1 MKRYSKAIIAILLIA
16 AMIMPLTSS
25 IGAAETEERVSAG
38 LIQTNQNLPTL
49 NIYSD
54 ADLGNTIYQSKDAK
68 VDASAKITGA
78 EDAKHNL
85 AESNI
90 ELKTRG
96 NTTWGVMKWAYQIKF
111 DSKVDLFDM
120 GKAKKWILLANYYD
134 GTFVRNKVM
143 FDLGKEIGIPYVVE
157 SVFVNLYIN
166 GEYRGVYQL
175 TEKVELGSS
184 RIDIDSDYGVL
195 LEMDATNR
203 PAELAKEVYFQTS
216 TTGKPFVYKEYNT
229 ELAEPET
236 PEEEAMAKEVM
247 AYTENFI
254 NTFEAEL
261 YSPNADWKKI
271 ESMIDVDSFVRFY
284 FITELSMEV
293 DATYSSSYFYLD
305 GPGDVLHCGPLWDYD
320 RIMGWDTSYDQTTN
334 ADYLKNITDSTD
346 EFRVEWFKML
356 FRHPEFVQRVNEMYD
371 ETIRDA
377 FKTEKVVKMFRDYQA
392 LLKPAL
398 IKNHEKYQL
407 VFHNR
412 SYIVEDVFSGTMW
425 EQIQFTT
432 NTLIDWLTERNEYLE
447 TAYGKYHPTLM
458 YSTYDKASGMQP
470 AYSGGSMTYASSNLT
485 GLNMSIENSQ
495 LDGDITYAISKS
507 RQMTDFVSG
516 GATAQ
521 FDDNSRFTGIQIC
534 LTGNLSE
541 HFDIQYRVYSNKTWS
556 SWKSN
561 GEKATT
567 SASSFYVERVQ
578 ARLVQ
583 KKSVEEATVSF
594 VCQAGN
600 APDPIKAIV
609 GNVISV
615 DPFSIDGYEF
625 EGWYDNPEFTGDAV
639 TSLTV
644 AGDVTLYAKMAFK
657 MRGDIDGDG
666 KVNAVDLFH
675 LNLFVKQ
682 ITEPTAEEYKA
693 SDVNGDS
700 KVNAVDIFDFKYR
713 IARGD
718 WRN

>member
-1 MKRYSKAIIAILLIA
+1 MKRYSKAIIAILLIV

-78 EDAKHNL
+78 EDPKHNL
-85 AESNI
+85 DESYV

-203 PAELAKEVYFQTS
+203 PAELAKEIYFQTS

-236 PEEEAMAKEVM
+236 PEEEAMAKKVM

-254 NTFEAEL
+254 NAFEAEL
-261 YSPNADWKKI
+261 YSEDADWETI
-271 ESMIDVDSFVRFY
+271 ASMIDVDSFVRFY

-346 EFRVEWFKML
+346 EYRVEWFKML
-356 FRHPEFVQRVNEMYD
+356 FRHPEFVARVNEMYD

-377 FKTEKVVKMFRDYQA
+377 FKTEKVVKMFRDYQE

-412 SYIVEDVFSGTMW
+412 SYIVEALFNGTMW
-425 EQIQFTT
+425 EQIEYTT
-432 NTLIDWLTERNEYLE
+432 NALVDWLTERNQYLE

-485 GLNMSIENSQ
+485 GLKMSIENSQ

-507 RQMTDFVSG
+507 RKMTDFVSG

-534 LTGNLSE
+534 LTGNLAE

-556 SWKSN
+556 SWKTN
-561 GEKATT
+561 GERAGSATG
-567 SASSFYVERVQ
+567 SVYVERIQ

-583 KKSVEEATVSF
+583 KKAIEEATVSF
-594 VCQAGN
+594 VTEIGT
-600 APDPIKAIV
+600 APQPYKGIV
-609 GNVISV
+609 GTAV
-615 DPFSIDGYEF
+615 PLESIEF
-625 EGWYDNPEFTGDAV
+625 EGYSFEGWFDNPEFSGEPITE
-639 TSLTV
+639 LTLSE
-644 AGDVTLYAKMAFK
+644 DITLYAKMDFE
-657 MRGDIDGDG
+657 MRGDIDGNDSVNAVDLFRLNLFVKQLVIPTDAEYKAADVNNDT
-666 KVNAVDLFH
+666 KVNAVDLFD
-675 LNLFVKQ
+675 LKF
-682 ITEPTAEEYKA
+682 
-693 SDVNGDS
+693 
-700 KVNAVDIFDFKYR
+700 R
-713 IARGD
+713 IARGI
-718 WRN
+718 WR

>member
-1 MKRYSKAIIAILLIA
+1 MKKYPKAIVSVLLII
-16 AMIMPLTSS
+16 AMLLPLTTS
-25 IGAAETEERVSAG
+25 IAAENSEDRVSAG
-38 LIQTNQNLPTL
+38 LIQTNSELPTL

-54 ADLGNTIYQSKDAK
+54 ADLDNTIYQSKDNK
-68 VDASAKITGA
+68 VDASAAISGA
-78 EDAKHNL
+78 EDPKHNL
-85 AESNI
+85 DESYV

-184 RIDIDSDYGVL
+184 RIDINSDYGVL

-203 PAELAKEVYFQTS
+203 PAELAKEIYFQTK

-229 ELAEPET
+229 DLEDPDDPELA
-236 PEEEAMAKEVM
+236 AEVM

-261 YSPNADWKKI
+261 YSEDADWDTI
-271 ESMIDVDSFVRFY
+271 ASMIDVDSFVRFY

-334 ADYLKNITDSTD
+334 ADYLKNITDATD
-346 EFRVEWFKML
+346 EYRVEWFKML
-356 FRHPEFVQRVNEMYD
+356 FRHPEFVARVNEMYD
-371 ETIRDA
+371 ETIREA
-377 FKTEKVVKMFRDYQA
+377 FKTEKVVKMFRDYQE

-398 IKNHEKYQL
+398 IRNHQKYQL

-425 EQIQFTT
+425 EQIEFTT
-432 NTLIDWLTERNEYLE
+432 NTLIDWLTERNQYLE
-447 TAYGKYHPTLM
+447 TAYGKYHPTLL
-458 YSTYDKASGMQP
+458 YSTYDGTSGAQP
-470 AYSGGSMTYASSNLT
+470 AYSGGSMTYSSSNIT

-495 LDGDITYAISKS
+495 FDGEIKYALSKN
-507 RQMTDFVSG
+507 RETTEFVSG
-516 GATAQ
+516 GETAKLS
-521 FDDNSRFTGIQIC
+521 DNSRFTGILVR
-534 LTGNLSE
+534 LTGNLSK
-541 HFDIQYRVYSNKTWS
+541 HFDVEYRVYRNGSWS

-561 GEKATT
+561 GDRAGSATG
-567 SASSFYVERVQ
+567 SAYVERIQ

-583 KKSVEEATVSF
+583 KKDVENVTVSF
-594 VCQAGN
+594 VSTVGTSPEPVTMIAGN
-600 APDPIKAIV
+600 TITFEPLEV
-609 GNVISV
+609 E
-615 DPFSIDGYEF
+615 GYEF
-625 EGWYDNPEFTGDAV
+625 GGWYANPEFSGEPL
-639 TSLTV
+639 TSINPSSDMTF
-644 AGDVTLYAKMAFK
+644 YAKMTLK
-657 MRGDIDGDG
+657 MLGDVDGNG
-666 KVNAVDLFH
+666 NINAVDLFH

-682 ITEPTAEEYKA
+682 IVTPTDAQYA
-693 SDVNGDS
+693 AADVNGDE
-700 KVNAVDIFDFKYR
+700 KVTALDLFEFKYR
-713 IARGD
+713 IARGT
-718 WRN
+718 WRS

>member
-1 MKRYSKAIIAILLIA
+1 MKKYPKAILSVLLII
-16 AMIMPLTSS
+16 AMLLPLTTS
-25 IGAAETEERVSAG
+25 IAAENSEDRVSAG
-38 LIQTNQNLPTL
+38 IIQTSSELPTL

-54 ADLGNTIYQSKDAK
+54 ADLDNTIYQSKDAK
-68 VDASAKITGA
+68 VDASAAISGA
-78 EDAKHNL
+78 EDPKHNL
-85 AESNI
+85 DESYV

-203 PAELAKEVYFQTS
+203 PAELAKEIYFQTS

-236 PEEEAMAKEVM
+236 PEEEAMAKKVM

-254 NTFEAEL
+254 NAFEAEL
-261 YSPNADWKKI
+261 YSEDADWETI
-271 ESMIDVDSFVRFY
+271 ASMIDVDSFVRFY

-412 SYIVEDVFSGTMW
+412 SYIVEALFNGTMW

-507 RQMTDFVSG
+507 RKMTDFVSG

-534 LTGNLSE
+534 LTGNLAE

-556 SWKSN
+556 SWKTN
-561 GEKATT
+561 GERAGSATG
-567 SASSFYVERVQ
+567 SVYVERIQ

-583 KKSVEEATVSF
+583 KKAIEEATVSF
-594 VCQAGN
+594 VTEIGT
-600 APDPIKAIV
+600 APQPYKSIV
-609 GNVISV
+609 GTAV
-615 DPFSIDGYEF
+615 PLESIEF
-625 EGWYDNPEFTGDAV
+625 EGYSFEGWFDNPEFSGEPITE
-639 TSLTV
+639 LTLSE
-644 AGDVTLYAKMAFK
+644 DITLYAKMDFE
-657 MRGDIDGDG
+657 MRGDIDGNDSVNAVDLFRLNLFVKQLVIPTDAEYKAADVNNDT
-666 KVNAVDLFH
+666 KVNAVDLFD
-675 LNLFVKQ
+675 LKF
-682 ITEPTAEEYKA
+682 
-693 SDVNGDS
+693 
-700 KVNAVDIFDFKYR
+700 R
-713 IARGD
+713 IARGI
-718 WRN
+718 WR

>member
-1 MKRYSKAIIAILLIA
+1 MKRYSKAIIAILLIV

-54 ADLGNTIYQSKDAK
+54 TDLGNTIYQSKDAK

-203 PAELAKEVYFQTS
+203 PAELAKEIYFQTS

-236 PEEEAMAKEVM
+236 PEEEAMAKKVM

-254 NTFEAEL
+254 NAFEAEL
-261 YSPNADWKKI
+261 YSEDADWETI
-271 ESMIDVDSFVRFY
+271 ASMIDVDSFVRFY
-284 FITELSMEV
+284 FITELSMEI

-485 GLNMSIENSQ
+485 GLKMSIENSQ

-507 RQMTDFVSG
+507 RKMTDFVSG

-534 LTGNLSE
+534 LTGNLAE

-556 SWKSN
+556 SWKTN
-561 GEKATT
+561 GERAGSATG
-567 SASSFYVERVQ
+567 SVYVERIQ

-583 KKSVEEATVSF
+583 KKAIEEATVSF
-594 VCQAGN
+594 VTEIGT
-600 APDPIKAIV
+600 APQPYKGIV
-609 GNVISV
+609 GTAV
-615 DPFSIDGYEF
+615 PLESIEF
-625 EGWYDNPEFTGDAV
+625 EGYSFEGWFDNPEFSGEPITE
-639 TSLTV
+639 LTLSE
-644 AGDVTLYAKMAFK
+644 DITLYAKMDFE
-657 MRGDIDGDG
+657 MRGDIDGNDSVNAVDLFRLNLFVKQLVIPTDAEYKAADVNNDT
-666 KVNAVDLFH
+666 KVNAVDLFD
-675 LNLFVKQ
+675 LKF
-682 ITEPTAEEYKA
+682 
-693 SDVNGDS
+693 
-700 KVNAVDIFDFKYR
+700 R
-713 IARGD
+713 IARGI
-718 WRN
+718 WR

>member
-1 MKRYSKAIIAILLIA
+1 MKKHVRVFTAILL
-16 AMIMPLTSS
+16 MISMLLPLTTS
-25 IGAAETEERVSAG
+25 IGAAESEERVSAG
-38 LIQTNQNLPTL
+38 LIQTSSELPRL
-49 NIYSD
+49 DIYSD
-54 ADLGNTIYQSKDAK
+54 ADLDNTIYQSKDNK
-68 VDASAKITGA
+68 VDASAAISGA
-78 EDAKHNL
+78 EDPKHNL
-85 AESNI
+85 EESYV

-134 GTFVRNKVM
+134 GTFVRNKVI

-175 TEKVELGSS
+175 AEKVELGSS

-203 PAELAKEVYFQTS
+203 PAELAKEIYFQTS

-229 ELAEPET
+229 DLEDPDDPQLA
-236 PEEEAMAKEVM
+236 ADVM

-254 NTFEAEL
+254 NTLEAEL
-261 YSPNADWKKI
+261 YSPDADWETI

-334 ADYLKNITDSTD
+334 ADYLKNITDATD
-346 EFRVEWFKML
+346 EYRVEWFKML
-356 FRHPEFVQRVNEMYD
+356 FRHPEFVQRVNEMYE

-377 FKTEKVVKMFRDYQA
+377 FETEKVINTFRYYQE

-425 EQIQFTT
+425 EQIEFTT
-432 NTLIDWLTERNEYLE
+432 NTLFDWLVERNQYLE
-447 TAYGKYHPTLM
+447 TAYGKDHPILM
-458 YSTYDKASGMQP
+458 YSVYDKAQGMQP
-470 AYSGGSMTYASSNLT
+470 AYSGGCMTYSSANLT
-485 GLNMSIENSQ
+485 GINMTVEGTELEGGIEYAVSKNRETTAFVGGGETVS
-495 LDGDITYAISKS
+495 LSDGSK
-507 RQMTDFVSG
+507 
-516 GATAQ
+516 
-521 FDDNSRFTGIQIC
+521 FTGLSVR
-534 LTGNLSE
+534 LTGNLAE
-541 HFDIQYRVYSNKTWS
+541 HFDVQYRVYRNNAWS

-561 GEKATT
+561 GARAGSATGT
-567 SASSFYVERVQ
+567 VYVERIQ

-583 KKSVEEATVSF
+583 KKAVEEATVSF
-594 VCQAGN
+594 VSELGA
-600 APDPIKAIV
+600 APEAVRAIV
-609 GNVISV
+609 GNTIVPVPMSLE
-615 DPFSIDGYEF
+615 GYNF
-625 EGWYDNPEFTGDAV
+625 EGWYDNPEFSGDAI

-644 AGDVTLYAKMAFK
+644 SGDVILYAKLSFA

-666 KVNAVDLFH
+666 KVNAVDLFR

-682 ITEPTAEEYKA
+682 LVAPSDSEYA
-693 SDVNGDS
+693 AADVNGDG
-700 KVNAVDIFDFKYR
+700 KMNAVDIFDLKFR
-713 IARGD
+713 IARGS
-718 WRN
+718 WRI

>member
-1 MKRYSKAIIAILLIA
+1 MKRHSKALIAILLIA
-16 AMIMPLTSS
+16 AMLLPLTLS
-25 IGAAETEERVSAG
+25 IGASDPEDRVSAG
-38 LIQTNQNLPTL
+38 IIQTDQNLPTL

-54 ADLGNTIYQSKDAK
+54 ANLDKTIYQSKDAK

-78 EDAKHNL
+78 ENEKHNL
-85 AESNI
+85 EESYV

-111 DSKVDLFDM
+111 DSKVNLFDM

-175 TEKVELGSS
+175 AEKVELGSS
-184 RIDIDSDYGVL
+184 RIDINSDYGVL

-236 PEEEAMAKEVM
+236 PEEEALAKEVM

-254 NTFEAEL
+254 NTLEAEL
-261 YSPNADWKKI
+261 YSPDADWKKI

-356 FRHPEFVQRVNEMYD
+356 FRHPEFVERVNEMYD

-377 FKTEKVVKMFRDYQA
+377 FKTEKVVKMFRDYQEF
-392 LLKPAL
+392 LKPAL
-398 IKNHEKYQL
+398 IRNHQKYQL

-412 SYIVEDVFSGTMW
+412 SYIVEDLFKGTMW
-425 EQIQFTT
+425 EQIQYTT
-432 NTLIDWLTERNEYLE
+432 DALVNWLTERNIYLE

-458 YSTYDKASGMQP
+458 YSTYDKYEGEQP
-470 AYSGGSMTYASSNLT
+470 AYSGGSMTYASNNLT
-485 GLNMSIENSQ
+485 GIKMSIENSEI
-495 LDGDITYAISKS
+495 DGSIEYAISKNRS
-507 RQMTDFVSG
+507 NTGYVSEG
-516 GATAQ
+516 NLAQ
-521 FDDNSRFTGIQIC
+521 LEDNSRFTGILIR
-534 LTGNLSE
+534 LTGNLANY
-541 HFDIQYRVYSNKTWS
+541 FDVQYRVYRNGAWS
-556 SWKSN
+556 AWKAN
-561 GEKATT
+561 GERAGSATGT
-567 SASSFYVERVQ
+567 VYVERIQ

-583 KKSVEEATVSF
+583 KKAVEEATVTFATQVGTAPEAFSGIIGTTVSF
-594 VCQAGN
+594 
-600 APDPIKAIV
+600 K
-609 GNVISV
+609 
-615 DPFSIDGYEF
+615 PFECDGYIF
-625 EGWYDNPEFTGDAV
+625 EGWFDNPEFNGSPITD
-639 TSLTV
+639 LTLSE
-644 AGDVTLYAKMAFK
+644 DITLYAKM
-657 MRGDIDGDG
+657 RLDVLGDIDGDE
-666 KVNAVDLFH
+666 KVNSVDLFR
-675 LNLFVKQ
+675 LKLFVKQ
-682 ITEPTAEEYKA
+682 TVTPTESEYISA
-693 SDVNGDS
+693 DINGDG
-700 KVNAVDIFDFKYR
+700 KVTAIDLFDLRFR
-713 IARGD
+713 IARGY
-718 WRN
+718 WRS

>member
-1 MKRYSKAIIAILLIA
+1 MKRYSKAIIAILLIV

-25 IGAAETEERVSAG
+25 IGAQETEERVSAG
-38 LIQTNQNLPTL
+38 IIQTNPELPVL

-78 EDAKHNL
+78 ENEKHNL
-85 AESNI
+85 AESYV

-175 TEKVELGSS
+175 AEKVELGSS

-236 PEEEAMAKEVM
+236 PEEEAKAAEVM

-254 NTFEAEL
+254 NTLEAEL
-261 YSPNADWKKI
+261 YSPDADWNKI

-334 ADYLKNITDSTD
+334 ADYLKNIIDSTD
-346 EFRVEWFKML
+346 EYRVEWFKML

-377 FKTEKVVKMFRDYQA
+377 FKTEKVVKMFRDYQEF
-392 LLKPAL
+392 LKPAL

-458 YSTYDKASGMQP
+458 YSTYDKDLGMQP

-485 GLNMSIENSQ
+485 GLNMEIENSQ
-495 LDGDITYAISKS
+495 LDGDIAYAISKS
-507 RQMTDFVSG
+507 RKMTDFVSG
-516 GATAQ
+516 GTTAQ

-534 LTGNLSE
+534 LTGNLAD
-541 HFDIQYRVYSNKTWS
+541 HFDIQYRVYSNGNWSGWKT
-556 SWKSN
+556 N
-561 GEKATT
+561 GEKAAT
-567 SASSFYVERVQ
+567 SASSFFVERVQ

-583 KKSVEEATVSF
+583 KKSVEEVTVSF
-594 VCQAGN
+594 VCEAGN
-600 APDPIKAIV
+600 APAPVKAIV
-609 GNVISV
+609 GNTISLE
-615 DPFSIDGYEF
+615 PLSIDGYKF
-625 EGWYDNPEFTGDAV
+625 EGWYDNPDFAGDAI
-639 TSLTV
+639 TSII
-644 AGDVTLYAKMAFK
+644 ASEDVTLYAKMAFK
-657 MRGDIDGDG
+657 MRGDIDSDG
-666 KVNAVDLFH
+666 KVNAVDLFY

-693 SDVNGDS
+693 ADVNGDS